1 MNMEDENMITL
12 ITNSPLFLLFA
23 DVLLY
28 IIENRNLIEIVFQ
41 YKKSYWTERL
51 DSSPG
56 LPWPEEPRDDMEDG
70 TKNGLRFTSLY
81 IVIHI

>member
-1 MNMEDENMITL
+1 MSENIE
-12 ITNSPLFLLFA
+12 
-23 DVLLY
+23 
-28 IIENRNLIEIVFQ
+28 ENRNLIENVLQ
-41 YKKSYWTERL
+41 YKKSHWTERL

-81 IVIHI
+81 IVIQGVFFNWSALKND

>member
-1 MNMEDENMITL
+1 MEDENMIIL

-41 YKKSYWTERL
+41 YKNLTGLSDWTRRRGF
-51 DSSPG
+51 PG
-56 LPWPEEPRDDMEDG
+56 RRSQETTWKTARRTG
-70 TKNGLRFTSLY
+70 
-81 IVIHI
+81 